1 VAGREPA
8 VPPTKATSVT
18 HDHLLS
24 VLNTE
29 AARFSPGTLR
39 VLDVGCGHGELLAY
53 LVSNLPLLRPAL
65 RLECYGFDVSDSG
78 MMPRGFLQKVV
89 ADLAQV
95 DATVDWSQRISLIRS
110 TDPWPYVDEF
120 FDVIVSN
127 QVIEHVDD
135 HELFFRE
142 LKRTLKDGGYSVH
155 LVPLRE
161 CILEPHIKL
170 PLFHR
175 LRNHDARTSYI
186 RLMVRLRVK
195 RPWLVHPAETVAAY
209 SGREADIMRDFTNY
223 VGQRDLYDL
232 GKKVKLRTSFRYT
245 RDFYYQKLRA
255 LAHRPPR
262 FLYRRRRRYLVDF
275 LSVLV
280 LRYVAPV
287 TLFLEKRRGIPHDAL
302 VADAEAARPAAEVP

>member
-1 VAGREPA
+1 
-8 VPPTKATSVT
+8 VPPAKATSVT
-18 HDHLLS
+18 HEHLLS
-24 VLNTE
+24 VVNTE

-53 LVSNLPLLRPAL
+53 LVSNLPLLRPSL
-65 RLECYGFDVSDSG
+65 QLECYGFDVSDSG
-78 MMPRGFLQKVV
+78 MMPVNFLRKVV
-89 ADLAQV
+89 DDLCQV
-95 DATVDWSQRISLIRS
+95 DGTVDWAQRISLIRS
-110 TDPWPYVDEF
+110 TDPWPYGDDY

-142 LKRTLKDGGYSVH
+142 LRRTLKDGGYSVH

-161 CILEPHIKL
+161 CVWEPHIKL

-186 RLMVRLRVK
+186 GLMVRLRVK
-195 RPWLVHPAETVAAY
+195 RPWLVHPAETVEAY

-223 VGQRDLYDL
+223 VGQRDLYNL

-245 RDFYYQKLRA
+245 RDFYYQKLRS
-255 LAHRPPR
+255 LAHLPPR
-262 FLYRRRRRYLVDF
+262 FLYRERRRYLFDF
-275 LSVLV
+275 LSVLL

-287 TLFLEKRRGIPHDAL
+287 TLFLEKRRGIPHDA
-302 VADAEAARPAAEVP
+302 VVVDREAAKPATEVA